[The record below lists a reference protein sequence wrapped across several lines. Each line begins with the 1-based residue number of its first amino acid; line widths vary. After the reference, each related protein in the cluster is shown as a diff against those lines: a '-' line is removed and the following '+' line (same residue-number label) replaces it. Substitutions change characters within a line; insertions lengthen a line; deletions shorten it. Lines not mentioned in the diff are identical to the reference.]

1 MGPVD
6 TKVPRESRWLE
17 GEGQECKELALAS
30 DT

>member
-6 TKVPRESRWLE
+6 TRVPWESRWPE